1 MQTGIKRDFR
11 GGKDAPTTVANSV
24 VLSPVSFSHALSP
37 SATPCRSVAPPG
49 ALLLLATDQANAAHT
64 WICLAPTNPDE
75 TYTFPFY

>member
-11 GGKDAPTTVANSV
+11 GGKDAPATVANSV

-49 ALLLLATDQANAAHT
+49 ALLLATDQANSAHMD
-64 WICLAPTNPDE
+64 LFGPHQSR
-75 TYTFPFY
+75 